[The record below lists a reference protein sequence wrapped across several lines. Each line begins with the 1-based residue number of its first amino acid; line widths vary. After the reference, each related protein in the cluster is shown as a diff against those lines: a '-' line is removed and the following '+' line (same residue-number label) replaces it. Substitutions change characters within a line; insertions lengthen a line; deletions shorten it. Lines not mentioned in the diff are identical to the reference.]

1 MVFASYKTRVKDHRS
16 RIGMSGGFRVLTFIV
31 SAAVLITILVG
42 PPLAFTVNLPTVC
55 NIFHKKHNADKPG
68 HCGAQTLLSKLQ
80 AKSFEGGIVH
90 VFSTGS
96 GMGSSVSQDNHSPSL
111 FPSTTSP
118 QFTPL
123 RC

>member
-1 MVFASYKTRVKDHRS
+1 MAGRFK
-16 RIGMSGGFRVLTFIV
+16 IFTFIISGV
-31 SAAVLITILVG
+31 VLITILVG

-55 NIFHKKHNADKPG
+55 NIFHKKHSTDKSG
-68 HCGAQTLLSKLQ
+68 HCGSQTLLSKVQ

-96 GMGSSVSQDNHSPSL
+96 GIESAISQDIYLASL
-111 FPSTTSP
+111 LPSTTSP

>member
-1 MVFASYKTRVKDHRS
+1 MA
-16 RIGMSGGFRVLTFIV
+16 GGFKVLTSIV

-42 PPLAFTVNLPTVC
+42 PPIGFAVNLPTIC
-55 NIFHKKHNADKPG
+55 NIFHKEHSADKPG
-68 HCGAQTLLSKLQ
+68 QCGSQTSLSKLQ
-80 AKSFEGGIVH
+80 AKSLEGGIVH

-96 GMGSSVSQDNHSPSL
+96 IIESAVSQDNQSSSL
-111 FPSTTSP
+111 VTSATLP

>member
-1 MVFASYKTRVKDHRS
+1 
-16 RIGMSGGFRVLTFIV
+16 MSGGFKMLTFIV

-42 PPLAFTVNLPTVC
+42 PPLAFAVNLPTVC

-68 HCGAQTLLSKLQ
+68 HCGSQTSLSKLQ

-90 VFSTGS
+90 VFSTGAGIES
-96 GMGSSVSQDNHSPSL
+96 AVSQENHSPSSL
-111 FPSTTSP
+111 PSTTLP